1 MGIFLIENFDSFPK
15 TLNIGRIQVLEVFV
29 LGYSIHVSAINRL
42 LYTYLSHAQKQNS
55 YIF

>member
-42 LYTYLSHAQKQNS
+42 LYRYLSHAQKQNS